1 MYKTSNQ
8 KIQKM
13 SGKFLEFQASFID
26 NILVVDTLRT
36 IQVAKVHY
44 WKWWFLWLIEKLIS
58 VVLFMRVLLSY
69 NAFVVV
75 KDRFAVF
82 IVLIVFCIH

>member
-1 MYKTSNQ
+1 
-8 KIQKM
+8 M
-13 SGKFLEFQASFID
+13 SEKFLEFQASFID

-36 IQVAKVHY
+36 IQVAKVYY

-75 KDRFAVF
+75 KDRFAMF
-82 IVLIVFCIH
+82 LVLIVFCTH